1 MMNFSAVSDR
11 SLIGRV
17 LRLPLRLIPSS
28 ATLPIL
34 QGRLRGQRWIVGSA
48 EHGCWL
54 GSYEYAKRVVIERTV
69 MRGDVVF
76 DVGANVGYYT
86 LLTSLLA
93 GKEGR
98 VFAFEPV
105 LKNLEYLQRH
115 LRINRVANVTVIDK
129 AVSDR
134 DGSVSF
140 VDGPSA
146 SMGHFAESGGYQV
159 PTVAIDSLVEC
170 GDLPWPD
177 FMKIDVEGAELLV
190 LRGAKRTIEQ
200 ARPVIALATDR
211 FALHR
216 DCCDFLRGL
225 GYTLT
230 PIGPASLDESEEILA
245 TP

>member
-1 MMNFSAVSDR
+1 MNFSAVSNR
-11 SLIGRV
+11 SLIGRA

-54 GSYEYAKRVVIERTV
+54 GSYEYAKRVVIERVV
-69 MRGDVVF
+69 MPGNVVF

-86 LLTSLLA
+86 LLASLLVGRA
-93 GKEGR
+93 GK

-105 LKNLEYLQRH
+105 RKNLAYLERH
-115 LRINRVANVTVIDK
+115 LRINGVSNVTVIDK

-134 DGSVSF
+134 DGYVSF

-146 SMGHFAESGGYQV
+146 SMGHFAETGGYQV
-159 PTVAIDSLVEC
+159 PTVAIDSLVER
-170 GDLPWPD
+170 GELPLPD

-211 FALHR
+211 LALHR
-216 DCCDFLRGL
+216 HCCDFLRGV
-225 GYTLT
+225 GYELT
-230 PIGPASLDESEEILA
+230 PIGSASLDESEEILA